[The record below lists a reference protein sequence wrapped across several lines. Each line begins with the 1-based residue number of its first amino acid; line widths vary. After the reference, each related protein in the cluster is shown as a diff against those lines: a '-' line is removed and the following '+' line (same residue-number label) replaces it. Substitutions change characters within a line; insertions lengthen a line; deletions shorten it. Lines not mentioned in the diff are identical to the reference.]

1 MAYRGK
7 HRKASAASRH
17 IARVAVAGMA
27 VGAPLAIA
35 ATPAQAE
42 GTNWDAIAQ
51 CESGNNWSTNTGNG
65 YSGGL
70 QFSPSTWKAYGGQ
83 GSAHNASRDEQIAVA
98 ERVKQ
103 GQGIGAWPVCG
114 KKAGASGS
122 YSAKNS
128 EGSKSQQK
136 KSTPKKAEKS
146 TSKQQSKK
154 AAPQQKSTA
163 PATGVATS
171 NPAGDYTVQA
181 GDTLA
186 KIAQQ
191 NNVEGGF
198 AKLQQLN
205 DQFIPN
211 ADFIVVGQKIATK

>member
-1 MAYRGK
+1 MSYRGK
-7 HRKASAASRH
+7 HRKMSAASRH
-17 IARVAVAGMA
+17 IARVAVAGLA

-51 CESGNNWSTNTGNG
+51 CESGGNWSTNTGNG

-83 GSAHNASRDEQIAVA
+83 GSAHNASRDEQIRVA
-98 ERVKQ
+98 ERVKA

-122 YSAKNS
+122 YKAKNTQGKVKAKA
-128 EGSKSQQK
+128 E
-136 KSTPKKAEKS
+136 TPKKKTVEAP
-146 TSKQQSKK
+146 KQQSAP
-154 AAPQQKSTA
+154 AAPA
-163 PATGVATS
+163 GVASS
-171 NPAGDYTVQA
+171 NPAGDYVVKA
-181 GDTLA
+181 GDTLS
-186 KIAQQ
+186 KIAQEH
-191 NNVEGGF
+191 NVQGGF
-198 AKLQQLN
+198 KKLQELN
-205 DQFIPN
+205 SQYIPN